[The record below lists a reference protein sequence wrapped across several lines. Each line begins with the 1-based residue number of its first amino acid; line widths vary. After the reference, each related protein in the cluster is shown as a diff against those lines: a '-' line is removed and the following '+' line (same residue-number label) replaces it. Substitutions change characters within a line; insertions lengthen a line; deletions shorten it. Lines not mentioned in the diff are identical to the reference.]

1 MKCDYCKNETN
12 GSYGT
17 GRFCNHTCQA
27 KYAWKLA
34 GKKANENQI
43 KKAKEKKELEMK
55 MECICEKCNKTYIR
69 RNGISNRFCS
79 RACANSRNHSEKTK
93 QKIANTLKKL
103 PDKFCKDCNCLLN
116 RRNKS
121 GYCNK
126 CVSKHRNYTEEQR
139 EKLRKIQL
147 EKVQN
152 GTHKG
157 WTTRN
162 IKSYAERFFETVL
175 NNNKI
180 NFNREKKVGKYFLD
194 FVIGNIDLEIDGK
207 QHKYKDRKESDT
219 IRDEFLRKQG
229 YFVYR
234 IAWNEIKTNEGKQM
248 MKDKIELFLDF
259 YDFNLSS
266 SLEH

>member
-1 MKCDYCKNETN
+1 MKCERCGKEILSVF
-12 GSYGT
+12 GSG
-17 GRFCNHTCQA
+17 
-27 KYAWKLA
+27 
-34 GKKANENQI
+34 
-43 KKAKEKKELEMK
+43 
-55 MECICEKCNKTYIR
+55 
-69 RNGISNRFCS
+69 RFCS
-79 RACANSRNHSEKTK
+79 RSCANTRKHTEEQK
-93 QKIANTLKKL
+93 QKISSKLKRL
-103 PDKFCKDCNCLLN
+103 PDRFCLDCQTKLE
-116 RRNKS
+116 RRNS
-121 GYCNK
+121 TGYCQI
-126 CVSKHRNYTEEQR
+126 CCRKHKKISDTQK

-180 NFNREKKVGKYFLD
+180 KYNREKKVGKYFLD

-207 QHKYKDRKESDT
+207 QHKYKDRKETDT

-234 IAWNEIKTNEGKQM
+234 IAWNEIKTNDGKQM

-259 YDFNLSS
+259 YDFNLSC

>member
-1 MKCDYCKNETN
+1 MICESCGKEIN
-12 GSYGT
+12 GNYGT

-34 GKKANENQI
+34 GKKACENKI
-43 KKAKEKKELEMK
+43 KKAKEKKETKLNT
-55 MECICEKCNKTYIR
+55 ECICEKCNKPYLLKD
-69 RNGISNRFCS
+69 GISIRFCS
-79 RACANSRNHSEKTK
+79 RSCANTRKHTEEQK
-93 QKIANTLKKL
+93 QKISRKLKRL
-103 PDKFCKDCNCLLN
+103 QDKFCLDCHTKLE
-116 RRNKS
+116 RRNS
-121 GYCNK
+121 TGYCQICCK
-126 CVSKHRNYTEEQR
+126 KHRTITDVQK

-180 NFNREKKVGKYFLD
+180 KYNREKKVGKYFLD

-234 IAWNEIKTNEGKQM
+234 IAWNEIKTNDGKQM

-259 YDFNLSS
+259 YDFKSQ
-266 SLEH
+266 

>member
-1 MKCDYCKNETN
+1 MICDYCKNVTN
-12 GSYGT
+12 GSYGS

-34 GKKANENQI
+34 SKRANEIKSKKANEI
-43 KKAKEKKELEMK
+43 YESK
-55 MECICEKCNKTYIR
+55 MNAECICEKCNKIYIR
-69 RNGISNRFCS
+69 KNGISNRFCS
-79 RACANSRNHSEKTK
+79 RACANKRNHSEKTK
-93 QKIANTLKKL
+93 QKIANTLKRRE
-103 PDKFCKDCNCLLN
+103 DKFCLDCGCILS
-116 RRNKS
+116 RRNS
-121 GYCNK
+121 TGYCQICCK
-126 CVSKHRNYTEEQR
+126 KHRTITDVQK

-147 EKVQN
+147 EKVKN

-180 NFNREKKVGKYFLD
+180 KFNREKKVGKYFLD

-219 IRDEFLRKQG
+219 LRDEFLRKQG

-234 IAWNEIKTNEGKQM
+234 IAWNEINTNDGKQM

-259 YDFNLSS
+259 YDFITQ
-266 SLEH
+266 

>member
-1 MKCDYCKNETN
+1 M
-12 GSYGT
+12 
-17 GRFCNHTCQA
+17 
-27 KYAWKLA
+27 
-34 GKKANENQI
+34 
-43 KKAKEKKELEMK
+43 
-55 MECICEKCNKTYIR
+55 
-69 RNGISNRFCS
+69 
-79 RACANSRNHSEKTK
+79 
-93 QKIANTLKKL
+93 
-103 PDKFCKDCNCLLN
+103 PDKFCLDCHTKLE
-116 RRNKS
+116 RRNS
-121 GYCNK
+121 TGYCQI
-126 CVSKHRNYTEEQR
+126 CCRKHRQTSDSQR

-147 EKVQN
+147 EKVKN

-180 NFNREKKVGKYFLD
+180 KYNREKKVGKYFLD

-234 IAWNEIKTNEGKQM
+234 IAWNEIKTNEGKQI

>member
-1 MKCDYCKNETN
+1 MLSVF
-12 GSYGT
+12 GSG
-17 GRFCNHTCQA
+17 
-27 KYAWKLA
+27 
-34 GKKANENQI
+34 
-43 KKAKEKKELEMK
+43 
-55 MECICEKCNKTYIR
+55 
-69 RNGISNRFCS
+69 RFCS
-79 RACANSRNHSEKTK
+79 RSCANKRKHTEEQK
-93 QKIANTLKKL
+93 QKISKQLKRL
-103 PDKFCKDCNCLLN
+103 PDKFCLDCHTKLE
-116 RRNKS
+116 RRNS
-121 GYCNK
+121 TGYCQI
-126 CVSKHRNYTEEQR
+126 CCRKHKKISDKQK

-180 NFNREKKVGKYFLD
+180 KYNREKKVGKYFLD

-234 IAWNEIKTNEGKQM
+234 IAWNEIKTNDGKLM

>member
-1 MKCDYCKNETN
+1 MQDDLTKWKPGYRLIWLSRSAWDREIVGSNPAIPTNMKCECCGKEILSIF
-12 GSYGT
+12 GSG
-17 GRFCNHTCQA
+17 
-27 KYAWKLA
+27 
-34 GKKANENQI
+34 
-43 KKAKEKKELEMK
+43 
-55 MECICEKCNKTYIR
+55 
-69 RNGISNRFCS
+69 RFCS
-79 RACANSRNHSEKTK
+79 RSCANTRKHTEEQK
-93 QKIANTLKKL
+93 QKISRKLKRL
-103 PDKFCKDCNCLLN
+103 QDKFCLDCHTKLE
-116 RRNKS
+116 RRNS
-121 GYCNK
+121 TGYCQL
-126 CVSKHRNYTEEQR
+126 CCRKHKKISDIQK

-180 NFNREKKVGKYFLD
+180 KFNREKKVGKYFLD

-234 IAWNEIKTNEGKQM
+234 IAWNEINTNEGKQM
-248 MKDKIELFLDF
+248 IKDKIDLFLDF
-259 YDFNLSS
+259 YEFITQKVVA
-266 SLEH
+266 H